1 MKEFENGLNR
11 NGTFRARR
19 LGSRSFTLSDIYSQ
33 LISMSWAKFLVFILL
48 VYFLLALT
56 FVLAYLHF
64 DPEHVKGL
72 VSDSRAGKFWELLL
86 FSTQILST
94 IGGENLVLVGLSNN
108 IIYTLES
115 MTTLFYV
122 AIITGLLFVRF
133 SQSSAKLIFSDN
145 LLISPYKGGVGL
157 MLRMANAKRIDV
169 TELRAYLFIIF
180 YDPVNNKRNFQLL
193 NLEQHYLP
201 FNSTSWTI
209 VHPIVEGSP
218 LYNVAIEELQKGN
231 VNFVI
236 YIGAVDSITG
246 QNISARKA
254 YAASDIITNAKFI
267 PCSELDDNGEILIYL
282 EKIGE
287 YEMLSK

>member
-11 NGTFRARR
+11 DGTFRARR
-19 LGSRSFTLSDIYSQ
+19 LGAQSFTLSDIYSR
-33 LISMSWAKFLVFILL
+33 LISMSWAKFLVFILV

-56 FVLAYLHF
+56 FALAYLHI
-64 DPEHVKGL
+64 DPEHVEGL
-72 VSDSRAGKFWELLL
+72 VSDTRAGKFWELLL
-86 FSTQILST
+86 YSTQILST

-133 SQSSAKLIFSDN
+133 SHSSAKLIFSDN
-145 LLISPYKGGVGL
+145 LLISPYRGGKGL
-157 MLRMANAKRIDV
+157 MLRVANAKRIDV
-169 TELRAYLFIIF
+169 VELRAHLFVIF

-201 FNSTSWTI
+201 FNSTTWTI

-218 LYNVAIEELQKGN
+218 LYNASIEELQKGH
-231 VNFVI
+231 VNFIV
-236 YIGAVDSITG
+236 YIGAVDSVTG
-246 QNISARKA
+246 QNISARRA
-254 YAASDIITNAKFI
+254 YAVSDIIEHAKFL
-267 PCSELDDNGEILIYL
+267 PCSELDDKGEILIYL
-282 EKIGE
+282 EKIGD
-287 YEMLSK
+287 YEKL

>member
-11 NGTFRARR
+11 DGSFRARR
-19 LGSRSFTLSDIYSQ
+19 VGIQSFTLSDIYSR
-33 LISMSWAKFLVFILL
+33 LISMSWANFFVFILL
-48 VYFLLALT
+48 FYFLLALA
-56 FVLAYLHF
+56 FALAYLNI
-64 DPEHVKGL
+64 DPEHVEGL
-72 VSDSRAGKFWELLL
+72 VSDSRVGKFWELLL

-94 IGGENLVLVGLSNN
+94 IGGENIVLVGLSNN
-108 IIYTLES
+108 IVYTLES

-133 SQSSAKLIFSDN
+133 SHSSAKLIFSDN
-145 LLISPYKGGVGL
+145 LLISPYKDGKGL
-157 MLRMANAKRIDV
+157 MLRIANAKRIDV
-169 TELRAYLFIIF
+169 LELRAHLFIIF
-180 YDPVNNKRNFQLL
+180 YDPVSNKRNFQLL

-218 LYNVAIEELQKGN
+218 LYNVSIGELQKKGN
-231 VNFVI
+231 VNFII

-246 QNISARKA
+246 QNISARQA
-254 YAASDIITNAKFI
+254 YAASDIITNAKFL

-282 EKIGE
+282 DKIGS
-287 YEMLSK
+287 YEVLS